1 MKKYLN
7 YLTPSVPKRIG
18 MLYTILLL
26 VCVLLQGCLKDS
38 CSDVQTYTQWTPV
51 YKTDAEMNVAPTF
64 EAARALKNPGKIY
77 FYDKYLLIN
86 EQKVGIHIIDNSNVS
101 APKNL
106 GFLNIEGNIDLAIK
120 GDMLYVD
127 SYDDLLAIDIT
138 NILAPKLA
146 KRTDAVFKESY
157 WRDAQRGWLVSYVPQ
172 KITQTIECS
181 DPRLV
186 GNRGWFEQ
194 NGSFFAVNQNAF
206 DKALT
211 STSSPSTSA
220 RPAGVGGS
228 MARFT
233 LVTDYLYTVDQSS
246 LRTFNISKLDNP
258 ILSNTTVLGWGIE
271 TIFPYKDKLFLGSTT
286 GLFIIDIANPIA
298 PKQLSNFTHARKCD
312 PVFVKDNLAYVT
324 LSGGG
329 PCGGN
334 GSQLDIIDIT
344 SLTQPKLLK
353 SYPMKQPKGL
363 SILENTLY
371 LCDDGLKIFD
381 VTKWET
387 IDQNLKTHIKG
398 FDAYDVISF
407 SETANNVKQK
417 VAMVIGADGFTQ
429 LDVTNPL
436 LPKELSKIPVLK

>member
-7 YLTPSVPKRIG
+7 YLIPSVF
-18 MLYTILLL
+18 LLS
-26 VCVLLQGCLKDS
+26 VITFQGCLKDS
-38 CSDVQTYTQWTPV
+38 CSDVRTFTQWTPV

-64 EAARALKNPGKIY
+64 EVAKPLQNPGKIY

-86 EQKVGIHIIDNSNVS
+86 EQKKGIHIIDNSNVS
-101 APKNL
+101 APKNM
-106 GFLNIEGNIDLAIK
+106 GFINIEGNIDLAIK
-120 GDMLYVD
+120 NDMLYVD

-157 WRDAQRGWLVSYVPQ
+157 WRDAQRGWLVNYVPE
-172 KITQTIECS
+172 KITQEIQCT

-194 NGSFFAVNQNAF
+194 NGTFFAADRVSLEKAF
-206 DKALT
+206 NSSSS
-211 STSSPSTSA
+211 STSSSSA

-233 LVTDYLYTVDQSS
+233 MVNDYLYTVDQSS
-246 LRTFNISKLDNP
+246 LRTFSISKLDNP
-258 ILSNTTVLGWGIE
+258 ILSNTTVFGWGIE
-271 TIFPYKDKLFLGSTT
+271 TIFPHKDKLFLGSTT
-286 GLFIIDIANPIA
+286 GLFIIDIANPTQ
-298 PKQLSNFTHARKCD
+298 PKLLSNFSHARKCD
-312 PVFVKDNLAYVT
+312 PVFVEGNLAYVT

-329 PCGGN
+329 ACGGN
-334 GSQLDIIDIT
+334 GSQLDVIDIT

-353 SYPMKQPKGL
+353 TYPMKQPKGL

-387 IDQNLKTHIKG
+387 IDQNLKAHIKG
-398 FDAYDVISF
+398 FDSYDVISF
-407 SETANNVKQK
+407 SENVNNVKQK

-436 LPKELSKIPVLK
+436 APKELSKILVVKQ

>member
-7 YLTPSVPKRIG
+7 LLTPSVF
-18 MLYTILLL
+18 LLF
-26 VCVLLQGCLKDS
+26 CIFFQGCLKDT
-38 CSDVQTYTQWTPV
+38 CSDVRTFTQWTPV
-51 YKTDAEMNVAPTF
+51 FKTDAEMNVAPTF
-64 EAARALKNPGKIY
+64 EAAKQLKNPGKIY

-86 EQKVGIHIIDNSNVS
+86 EQKKGIHIIDNSNVS
-101 APKNL
+101 APKNM

-120 GDMLYVD
+120 DDMLYVD

-157 WRDAQRGWLVSYVPQ
+157 WRDARGWLVNYVPE
-172 KITQTIECS
+172 KITQTIECT
-181 DPRLV
+181 DPRLA
-186 GNRGWFEQ
+186 GNNGWFEQ
-194 NGSFFAVNQNAF
+194 NGSIFASDVRNF
-206 DKALT
+206 DKALNSS
-211 STSSPSTSA
+211 STNSPSA

-228 MARFT
+228 LARFT

-258 ILSNTTVLGWGIE
+258 ILSNTTAFGWGIE

-286 GLFIIDIANPIA
+286 GLFIIDIANPTQ

-312 PVFVKDNLAYVT
+312 PVYVEGNLAYVT
-324 LSGGG
+324 LKGGG

-334 GSQLDIIDIT
+334 GSQLDVIDIT
-344 SLTQPKLLK
+344 NLTQPKLLK
-353 SYPMKQPKGL
+353 TYPMKQPNGL
-363 SILENTLY
+363 SILDKTLY

-381 VTKWET
+381 VTNSLT
-387 IDQNLKTHIKG
+387 IDQNLKAHIKG
-398 FDAYDVISF
+398 FDASDVISF
-407 SETANNVKQK
+407 SENVNNVKQK

-429 LDVTNPL
+429 LDVTDPL
-436 LPKELSKIPVLK
+436 APKELSRILVVK